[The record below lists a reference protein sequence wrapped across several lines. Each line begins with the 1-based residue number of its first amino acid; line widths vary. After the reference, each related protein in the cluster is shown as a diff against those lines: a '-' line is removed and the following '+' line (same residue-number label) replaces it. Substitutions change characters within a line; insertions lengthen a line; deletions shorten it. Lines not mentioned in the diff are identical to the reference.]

1 MRRILLLIFFI
12 TLSFESFSQWSYKTV
27 KTDFDGTYKRAIVVG
42 SGGEFPYK
50 NPYLVVRYGK
60 ENGLDIYIS
69 DAGYSGCDNRQVLFK
84 FNGDDEKYKSKYV
97 NEGANSDSWFISSLE
112 NFTLFELIEK
122 FKKHSYVSVRL
133 INDCSLKDYRFSLS
147 GSSNAIKNIIPEEIL
162 NNGILA
168 AAKKKERREILQER
182 KKKKRNEFN
191 KQQKNID
198 SISQIINIITNKLR
212 KPSSIPTLT
221 IKSLNRENM
230 IGEKV
235 KFLIKKYKQNYK
247 NFERADYSLNS
258 SFLKYEDF
266 KGRIATIIDL
276 IKEDYFGVEYFI
288 YKLELD
294 DNKEIVYLKVSE
306 YRNFNYQD
314 IGFVSLLE
322 KARNKYLGKTFWK
335 EKIIDLVEY
344 KISKISFAGDDGEF
358 FTEGAFNVHLE
369 TKRYFN
375 RSEGTVLFNSQKP
388 KVMNVNFSKT
398 YSLVEKDN
406 SYPKEKVFENIFYYL
421 EK

>member
-1 MRRILLLIFFI
+1 MRRKILLLFFI
-12 TLSFESFSQWSYKTV
+12 TLTFKSFSQWSYKTV
-27 KTDFDGTYKRAIVVG
+27 KSDFDGTYKRAIVVG
-42 SGGEFPYK
+42 SGGEYPYK

-69 DAGYSGCDNRQVLFK
+69 DAGYSGCDNRQVFFK

-112 NFTLFELIEK
+112 NSSLFELLDK
-122 FKKHSYVSVRL
+122 FMKHSYVSVRL
-133 INDCSLKDYRFSLS
+133 SNDCSLKDYRFSLG
-147 GSSNAIKNIIPEEIL
+147 GSSNAIKNIIPKEIL
-162 NNGILA
+162 NKGILA
-168 AAKKKERREILQER
+168 ATKKKEL
-182 KKKKRNEFN
+182 
-191 KQQKNID
+191 
-198 SISQIINIITNKLR
+198 
-212 KPSSIPTLT
+212 SSIPSLK

-235 KFLIKKYKQNYK
+235 KFMIKKYKLDYQNFK
-247 NFERADYSLNS
+247 RADNSSNS

-266 KGRIATIIDL
+266 SGRIATIIDL
-276 IKEDYFGVEYFI
+276 VKEDYSGVEYFN

-294 DNKEIVYLKVSE
+294 DNKEIVYLKLSE
-306 YRNFNYQD
+306 YENFNYED

-344 KISKISFAGDDGEF
+344 KISKITFAGVDEEVFGY
-358 FTEGAFNVHLE
+358 GAFNVQLE

-375 RSEGTVLFNSQKP
+375 RSKGTLLFNSQKP
-388 KVMNVNFSKT
+388 KVISINFSKT
-398 YSLVEKDN
+398 YSSVEKNN

-421 EK
+421 EE

>member
-27 KTDFDGTYKRAIVVG
+27 KTDFDGTYKRANVVG
-42 SGGEFPYK
+42 SGGEFPYE

-69 DAGYSGCDNRQVLFK
+69 DAGYSGCDNRQVFFK

-112 NFTLFELIEK
+112 NSSLFELLDK
-122 FKKHSYVSVRL
+122 FMKHSYVSVRL
-133 INDCSLKDYRFSLS
+133 SNDCSLKDYRFSLG
-147 GSSNAIKNIIPEEIL
+147 GSSNAIKNIIPKEIL
-162 NNGILA
+162 NIGLMTIAL
-168 AAKKKERREILQER
+168 KKERTKILQER
-182 KKKKRNEFN
+182 KQKKRNEFN

-198 SISQIINIITNKLR
+198 SISQTINTIENKL
-212 KPSSIPTLT
+212 KKLSSIPSLT
-221 IKSLNRENM
+221 IKSLNREKM

-235 KFLIKKYKQNYK
+235 KFLIKKYKQDYQ
-247 NFERADYSLNS
+247 NFERADNFPYR
-258 SFLKYEDF
+258 SFLKYDDF

-276 IKEDYFGVEYFI
+276 VKEDYFGVEYFI

-306 YRNFNYQD
+306 YKNFNYQD
-314 IGFVSLLE
+314 IGFVSLLD
-322 KARNKYLGKTFWK
+322 KARNMYLGKTFWK

-344 KISKISFAGDDGEF
+344 KISKITFAGDDGEVF
-358 FTEGAFNVHLE
+358 RNGAFNVHLE

-388 KVMNVNFSKT
+388 KVINVNFSKM

-421 EK
+421 EE

>member
-1 MRRILLLIFFI
+1 MRRILLLLFFI
-12 TLSFESFSQWSYKTV
+12 TLSFKSFSQWSFKTV
-27 KTDFDGTYKRAIVVG
+27 KSDFDGTYKRAITVG
-42 SGGEFPYK
+42 SGGEYPYK

-112 NFTLFELIEK
+112 NSSLFELLDK
-122 FKKHSYVSVRL
+122 FMKHSYVSIRL
-133 INDCSLKDYRFSLS
+133 SNDCVLKDYRFTLS
-147 GSSNAIKNIIPEEIL
+147 GSSNAIKNIIPKEIL

-168 AAKKKERREILQER
+168 ATKKKERREILQEI
-182 KKKKRNEFN
+182 KKKERNEFN
-191 KQQKNID
+191 KKQRNID
-198 SISQIINIITNKLR
+198 SISKIIYTITNKLS
-212 KPSSIPTLT
+212 KLSSIPSLT

-235 KFLIKKYKQNYK
+235 KFLIKKYKLDYK
-247 NFERADYSLNS
+247 SLKRADNSSNS

-266 KGRIATIIDL
+266 SGRIATIIDL
-276 IKEDYFGVEYFI
+276 VKEDSFGVEYFI

-294 DNKEIVYLKVSE
+294 DNKEIVYLKLSE
-306 YRNFNYQD
+306 YENFNYED

-335 EKIIDLVEY
+335 EKIIDLIEY
-344 KISKISFAGDDGEF
+344 KISKITFAGVDEEVFGY
-358 FTEGAFNVHLE
+358 GAFNVQLE

-375 RSEGTVLFNSQKP
+375 RSKGTLLFNSQKP
-388 KVMNVNFSKT
+388 KVISVNFSKT
-398 YSLVEKDN
+398 YSLVEKNN

-421 EK
+421 EE